1 MKSMPINICQILVCS
16 LNCSSELI
24 QIALFVSA
32 ASQFAQYH
40 LNEEDEHLD
49 GEDED
54 EAINNLQTVNN
65 KTIFNCPIL
74 SS

>member
-1 MKSMPINICQILVCS
+1 MKSIPINICQILVCS

-24 QIALFVSA
+24 QIALFVLA
-32 ASQFAQYH
+32 ASQFAQYQ
-40 LNEEDEHLD
+40 LNEEDEHLE

-54 EAINNLQTVNN
+54 EAIHNLQTVNDE
-65 KTIFNCPIL
+65 TIFSCSIL